1 MSADAAALDIPIAS
15 REPEVRR
22 PGLGRLTLVELRK
35 MVDTRAGFWLQ
46 LATFG
51 LAVVVVVIICA
62 VGKAQDQTFRALLEA
77 AIAPAGVLLPIMG
90 ILLVSSEFSQRTAPI
105 TFALVPRR
113 MRVLTAKLLAG
124 VVLSLIGLAVALPI
138 AAIGT
143 AISAPDVAHAW
154 SLPVGLLGQMAL
166 SLATGVIT
174 GVAFGAALLSSAPAI
189 VLSFVLPIAWA
200 ALAAIPGIHGVARW
214 LDATQSLA
222 PMTSHL
228 MDATEWARAGTT
240 LALWMILPLLI
251 GAWRIARRE
260 IT

>member
-1 MSADAAALDIPIAS
+1 
-15 REPEVRR
+15 
-22 PGLGRLTLVELRK
+22 
-35 MVDTRAGFWLQ
+35 
-46 LATFG
+46 
-51 LAVVVVVIICA
+51 
-62 VGKAQDQTFRALLEA
+62 
-77 AIAPAGVLLPIMG
+77 
-90 ILLVSSEFSQRTAPI
+90 
-105 TFALVPRR
+105 
-113 MRVLTAKLLAG
+113 
-124 VVLSLIGLAVALPI
+124 
-138 AAIGT
+138 
-143 AISAPDVAHAW
+143 
-154 SLPVGLLGQMAL
+154 MAL

-222 PMTSHL
+222 PMTNHL

>member
-1 MSADAAALDIPIAS
+1 MSADAATLDIPIAS
-15 REPEVRR
+15 REPEAR

-46 LATFG
+46 LATVG
-51 LAVVVVVIICA
+51 LTIVVVVIVCA

-77 AIAPAGVLLPIMG
+77 AVAPASVLLPIMG

-113 MRVLTAKLLAG
+113 SRVLIAKLFAG
-124 VVLSLIGLAVALPI
+124 VVLSLIGLMVCVPI

-154 SLPVGLLGQMAL
+154 SLPIGLLGQMEL

-189 VLSFVLPIAWA
+189 VLSFVLPIGWA
-200 ALAAIPGIHGVARW
+200 AVASIPGLDGVARW
-214 LDATQSLA
+214 LDGTRSLA
-222 PMTSHL
+222 PMTNHL

-240 LALWMILPLLI
+240 LAVWMVLPLLI

-260 IT
+260 IA